1 MCNSELKKVM
11 TQSSVLS
18 PVRIALFSLCL
29 VLFLV
34 PGILR
39 ADGRVA
45 LLIGNSSY
53 GTPEMDLINPVN
65 DVERLGEALRSLG
78 FAVTEITD
86 QTNSQMQDA
95 LDTFAVSAQG
105 AEIALFFFAGH
116 GVQIAGENYLVG
128 SEFGGADVDSLRRA
142 SLQMSR
148 VRDVLDKADPDIG
161 ILMLD
166 ACRNNPFTD
175 SGLVAEGLVRSSG
188 GAGILVAYATDP
200 GNVAYDGD
208 GENSVFTAALLDHI
222 GTPGLDARLMLG
234 RVRQQVVMQTG
245 GQQIPWVE
253 EAVLGEH
260 VFAPGDPGALPSDD
274 TVRELARW
282 RAISGSL
289 DPERFEAYL
298 EEYPKGLFSDFARN
312 RVDMLRT
319 ASRMERAGNE
329 TVETLLASADP
340 TQLSAALTTL
350 GLMTPTRTRA
360 VPEQLRPALQGY
372 QSQIGDPTDLDEEQ
386 LYTDAARVAMFLA
399 ATTLQRIRTDIVALR
414 SVDRTLNVAR
424 TALGQIEQIA
434 ETNADALPILQAA
447 RNDIADIETS
457 RAVVLSRL
465 DESRSYYDEVLQ
477 RAVAFF
483 PEGATTSLIGSEE
496 RSRDLGQSGGQ
507 MLQDAQLFI
516 NHVGDADEAKEG
528 SYQWLTDVL
537 PEQ

>member
-1 MCNSELKKVM
+1 M
-11 TQSSVLS
+11 TQSFVLS
-18 PVRIALFSLCL
+18 PVRITLLSLCL

-34 PGILR
+34 PGVLR

-45 LLIGNSSY
+45 LLIGNSNY

-260 VFAPGDPGALPSDD
+260 VFAPGDPGALPSDE
-274 TVRELARW
+274 TVKELARW
-282 RAISGSL
+282 RAISGSV
-289 DPERFEAYL
+289 DPQRFEAYL
-298 EEYPKGLFSDFARN
+298 EEYPKGLFSDFAQN
-312 RVDMLRT
+312 RVEMLRT

-434 ETNADALPILQAA
+434 ETNVDALPILQTA

-483 PEGATTSLIGSEE
+483 PEEASTSLIGSEE

-507 MLQDAQLFI
+507 MIQDAQLFI
-516 NHVGDADEAKEG
+516 KHVGNADKAKEG